1 MSTNAI
7 ATWISLPKS
16 FRITAVDVLRD
27 PVRSNGQLWLLSVES
42 RCRGAPCPHCGHCTR
57 RIHSIRWRLLQD
69 MSVFGNPVVLSVR
82 VRRFFCDSRRCK
94 ARTLTE
100 RLPSLA
106 GVYAHRTDRLNK
118 HLEQV
123 GLLVGGRPGAR
134 YSTREGMPV
143 SRQTVLRYVRA
154 GDCPKMPAPRAL
166 GVDDWAIRKGQR
178 YGTILYDVETHRP
191 VDLLPDRR
199 AESFA
204 QWLLSHP
211 GVEVI
216 SRDRAGVYAEGAR
229 LGAPNAI
236 QVADRWHLA
245 KNLGDALERF
255 LNRRRAVL
263 KLALVTK
270 GQDDAPAPNRIQ
282 HLRESGADLCAMN
295 TTANTCTQ
303 TRPTRADREKQTRR
317 LWRYGRYLQ
326 VRECFRQG
334 ISVAGIAELLSLDRK
349 TVRTF
354 VKAETFPERLLRPR
368 LSSMLDSFKPEI
380 RSLWNQGCRNAAA
393 ITRELK
399 ANGYTGGCT
408 IVKDYVT
415 TLRLAEASPLAA
427 FVAPEPRS
435 PEQISEAL
443 PRSPASY
450 PPRYIV
456 ALMLRR
462 PTERNASDEAILKE
476 LGDNCEPF
484 RRFLSLACA
493 FLEMMRCPKGNGMKV
508 GSDAFAAWLTEAVGC
523 DVTEMRNFAKGLN
536 SDRAAVEA
544 AMALPWSNGPVEG
557 AVQRLKTIKRQMY
570 GRANF
575 DLLRRRVL
583 EPV

>member
-1 MSTNAI
+1 LA
-7 ATWISLPKS
+7 
-16 FRITAVDVLRD
+16 AV
-27 PVRSNGQLWLLSVES
+27 N
-42 RCRGAPCPHCGHCTR
+42 
-57 RIHSIRWRLLQD
+57 
-69 MSVFGNPVVLSVR
+69 
-82 VRRFFCDSRRCK
+82 
-94 ARTLTE
+94 
-100 RLPSLA
+100 
-106 GVYAHRTDRLNK
+106 AHRTDRLKK

-143 SRQTVLRYVRA
+143 SRQTVLRYVSA
-154 GDCPKMPAPRAL
+154 AECPEMPAPRVL

-204 QWLLSHP
+204 QWLLCHP

-255 LNRRRAVL
+255 LSRRRAIL
-263 KLALVTK
+263 KLALLTK
-270 GQDDAPAPNRIQ
+270 GQDDAPASDRAWHP
-282 HLRESGADLCAMN
+282 RESGTDLCAMN
-295 TTANTCTQ
+295 TAANKCTQ
-303 TRPTRADREKQTRR
+303 TRPSRADREKQTRR

-349 TVRTF
+349 TVRKF
-354 VKAETFPERLLRPR
+354 VKAETFPERLPRPP
-368 LSSMLDSFKPEI
+368 LSSMLDSFKPDI
-380 RSLWNQGCRNAAA
+380 RRLWNQGCRNAAA
-393 ITRELK
+393 ITREL
-399 ANGYTGGCT
+399 NELGYTGGCT

-415 TLRLAEASPLAA
+415 TLRLAATLPSAA
-427 FVAPEPRS
+427 FVSPEPGS
-435 PEQISEAL
+435 PEQISDL
-443 PRSPASY
+443 SPRCAASY
-450 PPRYIV
+450 APRYIV
-456 ALMLRR
+456 ALVLRR
-462 PTERNASDEAILKE
+462 PTERNESDEAILKE
-476 LGDNCEPF
+476 LGDSCEPF
-484 RRFLSLACA
+484 HRFLSLARA

-508 GSDAFAAWLTEAVGC
+508 GSAAFAAWLTEAVGC
-523 DVTEMRNFAKGLN
+523 DVAEMRNFAKGLN

-570 GRANF
+570 GRASFN
-575 DLLRRRVL
+575 LLRRRVL